1 MGTLDVGI
9 RRGPGKEACRV
20 YGRVMEGFGA
30 EGRGPIGRDGI
41 LTLRE
46 KACRVVHS
54 TCRPLTLGRVKAKA
68 VGCGR
73 TQLL

>member
-46 KACRVVHS
+46 KAC
-54 TCRPLTLGRVKAKA
+54 
-68 VGCGR
+68 
-73 TQLL
+73 